1 MGDHTGIGGCCS
13 FFLFF
18 AIFLSYFF
26 IFLPSPDTWTSNFRH
41 FLEVACFGSWGRLF
55 EVVLVADQHDRR
67 SFRIPFGIGGRRSCF
82 CTVKIS
88 GLPSSDLR
96 TEMNNRPC
104 LPWTGAKGK
113 ILSAKISS
121 RQHLSYA
128 WGNFNS
134 CNYVFSRI
142 TFT

>member
-1 MGDHTGIGGCCS
+1 
-13 FFLFF
+13 
-18 AIFLSYFF
+18 
-26 IFLPSPDTWTSNFRH
+26 
-41 FLEVACFGSWGRLF
+41 
-55 EVVLVADQHDRR
+55 VADQHDDRFE
-67 SFRIPFGIGGRRSCF
+67 FRLESVGARRSCF
-82 CTVKIS
+82 CCIKIS

-128 WGNFNS
+128 WGNFNHA
-134 CNYVFSRI
+134 I
-142 TFT
+142 TFLLE